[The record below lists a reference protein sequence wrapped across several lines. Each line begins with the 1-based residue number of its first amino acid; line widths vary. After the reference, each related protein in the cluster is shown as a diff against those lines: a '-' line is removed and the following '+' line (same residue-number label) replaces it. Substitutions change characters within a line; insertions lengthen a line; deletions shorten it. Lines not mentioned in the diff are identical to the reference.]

1 MSSLHHHDQQQY
13 EPITPNNKRGLS
25 VALSATAIIMFL
37 EFFGGLITNSL
48 ALLSDSGHMLSDVSS
63 LALSLVA
70 ITFAARPP
78 SSNKTFGYQRF
89 EILAALFNA
98 LTLLAIAAFIT
109 VEAYQRFQ
117 QPQAVDSV
125 SMIVIAFIGMAANV
139 ISAVALLKQGDVKD
153 NINIR
158 SAYLHVIGDT
168 LSSVGAI
175 VAGILMQLYSWYW
188 VDPLVSV
195 VVAVVISKGAWK
207 VAMQALHI
215 LMEGVPPDIDTSQV
229 HTCLASITGVS
240 NVHELRVWSLTS
252 GCNVLS
258 CHLVIENTDNRQSI
272 LTQAT
277 NDIRE
282 KFKIQQVAIQI
293 ETPDYQCMQK
303 TI

>member
-1 MSSLHHHDQQQY
+1 MSLHHQDPHHY
-13 EPITPNNKRGLS
+13 EHITPNNKRGLS
-25 VALSATAIIMFL
+25 VALSATAVIMFL

-98 LTLLAIAAFIT
+98 LTLLAIAAFII

-175 VAGILMQLYSWYW
+175 AAGILIHLYSWYW

-195 VVAVVISKGAWK
+195 VVAVIISKGAWK
-207 VAMQALHI
+207 VTMQALHI

-229 HTCLASITGVS
+229 HTCLASITGVN

-252 GCNVLS
+252 GYNVLS
-258 CHLVIENTDNRQSI
+258 CHLVTEHTDNRHSI

-277 NDIRE
+277 NEIRE